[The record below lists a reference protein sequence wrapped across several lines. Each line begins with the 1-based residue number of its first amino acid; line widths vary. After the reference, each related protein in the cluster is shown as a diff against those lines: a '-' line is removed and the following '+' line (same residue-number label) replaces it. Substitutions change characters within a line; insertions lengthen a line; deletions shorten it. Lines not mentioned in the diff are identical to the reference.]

1 MAIKLNYEVS
11 QEISEKALEAIEI
24 AKSSGKIKKGVN
36 EVTKTIERGKAKLV
50 VIAEDIDPEEVV
62 MHFPPLCE
70 EKSTPLITAKSKK
83 ELGAAAGLS
92 VQCSAVAVT
101 EEGDAKELIKEVSDS
116 IKGGK
121 KE

>member
-1 MAIKLNYEVS
+1 MAIKLNYEIPP
-11 QEISEKALEAIEI
+11 EISEKALEAIEV
-24 AKSSGKIKKGVN
+24 AKTSGKIKKGVN

-50 VIAEDIDPEEVV
+50 VVAEDIDPEEVV

-70 EKSTPLITAKSKK
+70 EKSTPLILAKSKK

-92 VQCSAVAVT
+92 VQCSAVAVV
-101 EEGDAKELIKEVSDS
+101 EEGDAKDLIKEIAEST
-116 IKGGK
+116 KGGK